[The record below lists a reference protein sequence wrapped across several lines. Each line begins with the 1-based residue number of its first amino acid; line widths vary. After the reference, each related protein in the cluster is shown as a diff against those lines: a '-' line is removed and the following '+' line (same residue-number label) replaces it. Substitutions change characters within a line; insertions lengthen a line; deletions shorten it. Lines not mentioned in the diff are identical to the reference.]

1 MNKYQEAL
9 NQIKHELYA
18 EEDDYNVSLMQ
29 ELVDKATP
37 KKPYK
42 QMMTSCLEGA
52 NSNRTAIYQLSCR
65 NCDSTFEENCDD
77 LNCRYCGQAMDWSEE

>member
-37 KKPYK
+37 TTCSISFGGVY
-42 QMMTSCLEGA
+42 CD
-52 NSNRTAIYQLSCR
+52 
-65 NCDSTFEENCDD
+65 NCNYRVGDNNGWTQATV
-77 LNCRYCGQAMDWSEE
+77 RYCQHCGLALLWKD